1 VLLETVTLTK
11 HFGGLVAVSNV
22 DIRIAEGEMVGIIGP
37 NGAGKT
43 TLFNLMTGLIRPT
56 KGRINYKGRN
66 IVGQKPHVIA
76 KMGIGRTFQL
86 NPLFADFTV
95 LQNVAASF
103 YLQPKSS
110 LLAAFL
116 NLPSYRRNEAYISE
130 KSMEIIELLGLDK
143 VRDELAKNLPQGYQK
158 MLGIARALATRPELL
173 LLDDPLGGLST
184 ICRSWI
190 SWIGSMSS
198 ISGAKLPPVGSRNS
212 GKTKK
217 SSKLIL
223 EPDEML
229 LEVDNITVK
238 YGKAIAVEAVS
249 IKVPEGKVVT
259 IIGANGAGKST
270 ILKALSGLTPLVS
283 GKIIFDGQRIDGLKP
298 YEIVER
304 GLVHVPEGR
313 KLFPYLPVMNN
324 LKLGASLRKDKE
336 GTKKDLEEV
345 FNYFP
350 RLWERR
356 KQKAGTLSGGEQQ
369 MLAIGRGLMANPR
382 LLLMDEP
389 SLGLAPILVAE
400 LVPVIKNINKKGI
413 SFLLVEQNM
422 PLALSVA
429 DWGYALQVGKV
440 VLEGDIEEFKA
451 NGIVKR
457 AYLGG

>member
-130 KSMEIIELLGLDK
+130 KALEIIELLGLDK

-173 LLDDPLGGLST
+173 LLDEPLGGMS
-184 ICRSWI
+184 
-190 SWIGSMSS
+190 IGEIEFTMK
-198 ISGAKLPPVGSRNS
+198 IVKKIRDSG
-212 GKTKK
+212 
-217 SSKLIL
+217 
-223 EPDEML
+223 
-229 LEVDNITVK
+229 
-238 YGKAIAVEAVS
+238 
-249 IKVPEGKVVT
+249 VT
-259 IIGANGAGKST
+259 I
-270 ILKALSGLTPLVS
+270 
-283 GKIIFDGQRIDGLKP
+283 
-298 YEIVER
+298 
-304 GLVHVPEGR
+304 
-313 KLFPYLPVMNN
+313 
-324 LKLGASLRKDKE
+324 
-336 GTKKDLEEV
+336 
-345 FNYFP
+345 
-350 RLWERR
+350 
-356 KQKAGTLSGGEQQ
+356 
-369 MLAIGRGLMANPR
+369 
-382 LLLMDEP
+382 
-389 SLGLAPILVAE
+389 
-400 LVPVIKNINKKGI
+400 
-413 SFLLVEQNM
+413 LLVEHNM
-422 PLALSVA
+422 QIMDIVDRIYVINFGRKIAT
-429 DWGYALQVGKV
+429 GR
-440 VLEGDIEEFKA
+440 IEELRENQEVIKA
-451 NGIVKR
+451 YFG
-457 AYLGG
+457 A